1 MGWVVCQNLNDSI
14 NIPQGCK
21 KSEYILYQGH
31 HCSSNETQ
39 LARILAVKG
48 ASQPKFLRT
57 PIKCQPYLWNLNNF
71 EEGNPL

>member
-31 HCSSNETQ
+31 HCSSNEIQ
-39 LARILAVKG
+39 LARMLAVKG
-48 ASQPKFLRT
+48 ASQPKLQLKLQLNVK
-57 PIKCQPYLWNLNNF
+57 IHVNLIY
-71 EEGNPL
+71 GI